1 MDDPLDMTRR
11 PPRIMSDDERALSG
25 RSRVITPALGVPVE
39 HSDMDASEMTP
50 PPQAPPTLR
59 RLSPEAAEELDEWL
73 ATTWQHIASVAR
85 RTNSRVLELH
95 HGIVQQGELAERLGA
110 VEKQAAEAQQVT
122 SVLKRVLGWLAGA
135 FGGGVIGAVLY
146 IYAAGDKA
154 GVARE
159 KAAALLRD
167 VERNATALEKLRTQV
182 EQHTTYHMRNRD
194 AQSGASEPL
203 SSKENRQ

>member
-1 MDDPLDMTRR
+1 MGGQMTRR
-11 PPRIMSDDERALSG
+11 PPRIMSDDERALTG
-25 RSRVITPALGVPVE
+25 RARVITPALGVPIE
-39 HSDMDASEMTP
+39 NADMDASEMTP
-50 PPQAPPTLR
+50 PPQSPPTLR
-59 RLSPEAAEELDEWL
+59 RLAPEAADDLDEWL
-73 ATTWQHIASVAR
+73 ATTWLHIANVAR

-95 HGIVQQGELAERLGA
+95 QGIVDQGQMAKRLDA
-110 VEKQAAEAQQVT
+110 VEKQAGEAQQVT

>member
-1 MDDPLDMTRR
+1 VTRR
-11 PPRIMSDDERALSG
+11 PPRIMSDDERALTG
-25 RSRVITPALGVPVE
+25 RARVITPALGIPIE
-39 HSDMDASEMTP
+39 NADMDTSEMTP
-50 PPQAPPTLR
+50 PPQSPPTLR
-59 RLSPEAAEELDEWL
+59 RLAPEAADDLDEWL
-73 ATTWQHIASVAR
+73 ATTWLHIANVAR

-95 HGIVQQGELAERLGA
+95 QGIVDQGQMAKRLDA
-110 VEKQAAEAQQVT
+110 VEKQASEAQQVT

-203 SSKENRQ
+203 SSKENR

>member
-1 MDDPLDMTRR
+1 MGSKMTRR
-11 PPRIMSDDERALSG
+11 PPRIMTDDERALAG
-25 RSRVITPALGVPVE
+25 RARVITPALGIPIE
-39 HSDMDASEMTP
+39 NADMDASEMTP
-50 PPQAPPTLR
+50 PPQSPPTLR
-59 RLSPEAAEELDEWL
+59 RLAPEAADDLDEWL
-73 ATTWQHIASVAR
+73 ATTWLHIANVAR

-95 HGIVQQGELAERLGA
+95 QGIVDQGQMAKRLDA
-110 VEKQAAEAQQVT
+110 VEKQAGEAQQVT

>member
-1 MDDPLDMTRR
+1 MTRR
-11 PPRIMSDDERALSG
+11 PPRIMTDDERALAG
-25 RSRVITPALGVPVE
+25 RARVITPALGIPIE
-39 HSDMDASEMTP
+39 NADMDASEMTP
-50 PPQAPPTLR
+50 PPQSPPTLR
-59 RLSPEAAEELDEWL
+59 RLAPEAADDLDEWL
-73 ATTWQHIASVAR
+73 ATTWLHIANVAR

-95 HGIVQQGELAERLGA
+95 QGIVDQGQMAKRLDA
-110 VEKQAAEAQQVT
+110 VEKQAGEAQQVT